1 MAKIHIPFDKA
12 GELGSSLPDGKYVL
26 KITGAQLGETQKG
39 DQKLVVRHIVLAPKK
54 FKGTPVSISF
64 NYNSI
69 GLALLREMIKA
80 ATGKEVAKK
89 AVTLDTKILVGRTY
103 QAEAYTSKRDNGE
116 FLNWRNFKP
125 LGSVSDDDEEP
136 EEEELEEEEEE
147 VEDEDE
153 EDDEEPTFFGDED
166 E

>member
-12 GELGSSLPDGKYVL
+12 GELGSGLPDGKYAL

-39 DQKLVVRHIVLAPKK
+39 DQKLVVRHIVIAPKK

-64 NYNSI
+64 TYNPV
-69 GLALLREMIKA
+69 GLALLREMITA

-125 LGSVSDDDEEP
+125 LGTASDDDEEP
-136 EEEELEEEEEE
+136 EEEELEEEEE

-153 EDDEEPTFFGDED
+153 EDNEELTFFGDED

>member
-136 EEEELEEEEEE
+136 EEEELEEGEE

-153 EDDEEPTFFGDED
+153 EDNEKLTFFGDED